1 MSDAGNGGAAPTGC
15 YKCGRPGHWSR
26 DCPSNPNP
34 NPNPNSNPNVNST
47 SSFPK
52 SSNNFSKF
60 NNGGNGNSSSF
71 QLKPTASA
79 SKPKKVPRTR
89 PKLTPEL
96 LLSEQGLGYIL
107 RYFPRNFKY
116 RGRGH
121 EVNDLRNLLRMYA
134 EWHAQ
139 LLPYFPFDQFIHKVE
154 EAGSSKRVKTC
165 IAELKERVANGGDP
179 TKLNESVTE
188 NEISYDKEDV
198 LNVDEP
204 THNQE
209 DLPFNGNDADE
220 MHDRTFNGTNVDEM
234 HDMPVN
240 GNDDDDDDML
250 NEIYDK
256 TIEETSISRK
266 SNAIS
271 ADLPP
276 SDISIEQR
284 DQSLGDGGNS
294 LSIGITEEQK
304 SLTEAKKLKALERA
318 ATLGDKSMKNSD
330 QSSVVGAG
338 SPNPTE
344 ITEDQKS
351 LMEAKRQK
359 ALERARARSRLLPAS

>member
-15 YKCGRPGHWSR
+15 YKCGRPGH
-26 DCPSNPNP
+26 C
-34 NPNPNSNPNVNST
+34 
-47 SSFPK
+47 
-52 SSNNFSKF
+52 
-60 NNGGNGNSSSF
+60 SSF

-107 RYFPRNFKY
+107 RYFPRNFKLKKVI
-116 RGRGH
+116 RASINDISNLSM
-121 EVNDLRNLLRMYA
+121 VNDLRNLLRMYA

-154 EAGSSKRVKTC
+154 EAGSSKRVK
-165 IAELKERVANGGDP
+165 
-179 TKLNESVTE
+179 
-188 NEISYDKEDV
+188 
-198 LNVDEP
+198 
-204 THNQE
+204 
-209 DLPFNGNDADE
+209 
-220 MHDRTFNGTNVDEM
+220 
-234 HDMPVN
+234 
-240 GNDDDDDDML
+240 
-250 NEIYDK
+250 
-256 TIEETSISRK
+256 ETSISRK

>member
-1 MSDAGNGGAAPTGC
+1 MSDAGGGAAVPTGC

-34 NPNPNSNPNVNST
+34 NPNVNST
-47 SSFPK
+47 SSYPK

-60 NNGGNGNSSSF
+60 GDGGNGSSSSF

-79 SKPKKVPRTR
+79 SKPKKAPRTR

-96 LLSEQGLGYIL
+96 LLSEKGLGYIL

-139 LLPYFPFDQFIHKVE
+139 LLPYFPFAQFIHKVE

-179 TKLNESVTE
+179 TKLNETVTE

-198 LNVDEP
+198 LNVSEP
-204 THNQE
+204 THGQE

-220 MHDRTFNGTNVDEM
+220 MHDLTFNGMNADEM
-234 HDMPVN
+234 HDMPFN
-240 GNDDDDDDML
+240 GNDDDDMHVDML

-256 TIEETSISRK
+256 TVEETSISRK
-266 SNAIS
+266 SNTIN

-276 SDISIEQR
+276 SDSSIKQR

-294 LSIGITEEQK
+294 NPIEITEEQK
-304 SLTEAKKLKALERA
+304 SLMEAKRLKALERVA
-318 ATLGDKSMKNSD
+318 AVGDKPMKNSD
-330 QSSVVGAG
+330 QSSGVGAG
-338 SPNPTE
+338 SSNPTQ

-351 LMEAKRQK
+351 LMEAKRQQ